1 MFGGNPGG
9 KQGKED
15 RIRLGDFWRLHLLR
29 PNRREV
35 MRQCQVQNERPFAV
49 SNIYLKWLVFR
60 VCLCHWKFNLRF
72 VNVFNIWDIVT
83 CSLVP
88 GMQEHVV
95 LIHEHMM
102 SKTPTL
108 LTLMILM
115 TSQWFQVYIRKAR
128 FSELAQD
135 DPMTALTYL
144 HSDLAVVINHQDS
157 KEEKEVTKILSR
169 ESQTWFLS

>member
-1 MFGGNPGG
+1 
-9 KQGKED
+9 
-15 RIRLGDFWRLHLLR
+15 
-29 PNRREV
+29 
-35 MRQCQVQNERPFAV
+35 
-49 SNIYLKWLVFR
+49 
-60 VCLCHWKFNLRF
+60 
-72 VNVFNIWDIVT
+72 
-83 CSLVP
+83 
-88 GMQEHVV
+88 MQEHVV